1 MAKFFNP
8 GFFWLENLAKILPF
22 LPYFSHIFYAE
33 IRRKTAKNVP
43 RQISGKI
50 QRYKYFY
57 VQALIDRI
65 PTDRGPLFAYP
76 MVWENLTSDLMKNRI
91 SPWVQKKLKEIIGE
105 DEPTL
110 VQFISEKLD
119 AESKPEN
126 ILSEIRVV
134 LGKLISEFFLQQN
147 FCNFLH
153 QKFIFSYTKNLFF
166 TLKFLHSLHDFFHI
180 EIFAFSYTKN

>member
-1 MAKFFNP
+1 
-8 GFFWLENLAKILPF
+8 
-22 LPYFSHIFYAE
+22 
-33 IRRKTAKNVP
+33 
-43 RQISGKI
+43 
-50 QRYKYFY
+50 
-57 VQALIDRI
+57 
-65 PTDRGPLFAYP
+65 
-76 MVWENLTSDLMKNRI
+76 MKNRI